1 MEDQPPHRPR
11 RLCNLPPLSI
21 VESPLPPQRQR
32 LDTNSSFELTGVSQ
46 SPGEPK
52 LCYNHTDRLLM
63 DIEYFQDEEFE
74 RN

>member
-46 SPGEPK
+46 SLQEPK
-52 LCYNHTDRLLM
+52 ICYNHTNHFSM
-63 DIEYFQDEEFE
+63 DIEDFQAE
-74 RN
+74 